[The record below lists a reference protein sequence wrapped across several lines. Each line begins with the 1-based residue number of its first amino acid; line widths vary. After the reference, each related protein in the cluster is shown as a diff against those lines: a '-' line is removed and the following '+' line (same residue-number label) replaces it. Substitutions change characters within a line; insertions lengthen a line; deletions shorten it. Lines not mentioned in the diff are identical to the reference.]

1 MFKTSKKNK
10 KKCQIS
16 VDNPCCY
23 AAHNPIKQAG
33 RNGKDFRLSKVTR
46 VGSTLITQ
54 KQQGEGNK
62 KSKRQTKK

>member
-23 AAHNPIKQAG
+23 AAHNSSDKLEETEKVFGLAM
-33 RNGKDFRLSKVTR
+33 GKGFGFSLT
-46 VGSTLITQ
+46 TQ
-54 KQQGEGNK
+54 KVL
-62 KSKRQTKK
+62 R

>member
-23 AAHNPIKQAG
+23 AAHNSSDK
-33 RNGKDFRLSKVTR
+33 LEETEKVFGLAMGQGFGFSLT
-46 VGSTLITQ
+46 TQ
-54 KQQGEGNK
+54 KVL
-62 KSKRQTKK
+62 R